1 MDSPMITRHEKMRI
15 AGKLVDGDTGKIIER
30 L

>member
-1 MDSPMITRHEKMRI
+1 MRI
-15 AGKLVDGDTGKIIER
+15 AGKLDC